1 MRTIIVLALGIITSG
16 PGLGA
21 AQPAEDFRM
30 FGPETTLADV
40 DLMID
45 RGKQSL
51 WNLPR
56 NLPADSTDRKQ
67 MEEDL
72 AEFVFTDES
81 LERIDEL
88 RAGLP
93 NSLVA
98 GSDRIQPAALA
109 PLEELLS
116 LESCKMAA
124 IAMNWSGAIDPLR
137 RSQPLEEMLARLPA
151 VRRGELA
158 EQLAQ
163 LGTSVPADRKQ
174 VIADVESCESLAP
187 GEVPAFFLR
196 QMDFADSRY
205 EALRLA
211 IASAVDSAVSAG
223 EIRPL
228 EQERLTAC
236 PQANPP
242 TPGIGRA
249 QVLKRGNP
257 HDYYPAG
264 ARNGGME
271 GRVRVRIV
279 INSGGCVQNTAVV
292 GTSGYLLLDQA
303 AMRMAFD
310 YEFIPAEENGR
321 ARERDAFIQPITFS
335 LRQEP
340 TAPQGARG
348 QPQP

>member
-1 MRTIIVLALGIITSG
+1 MRTIMVLVLGIITSA

-21 AQPAEDFRM
+21 EQPAEDFRM

-45 RGKQSL
+45 SGKQAL

-81 LERIDEL
+81 LQRIDEL

-93 NSLVA
+93 KSLIA
-98 GSDRIQPAALA
+98 GSDRIQPAVLA
-109 PLEELLS
+109 PLEELLRI
-116 LESCKMAA
+116 ESCRMSAV
-124 IAMNWSGAIDPLR
+124 AMNWSGAVDPGG
-137 RSQPLEEMLARLPA
+137 RSQPFEEMLTRLPEA
-151 VRRGELA
+151 RREEFS

-163 LGTSVPADRKQ
+163 LGTRVAADRKQ
-174 VIADVESCESLAP
+174 LIADVGSCESLAP

-196 QMDFADSRY
+196 EMRIADSRR
-205 EALRLA
+205 EALRRA
-211 IASAVDSAVSAG
+211 IASAIDSAVAAS

-228 EQERLTAC
+228 EQERLTTC
-236 PQANPP
+236 PPANPP
-242 TPGIGRA
+242 TPGMGRA
-249 QVLKRGNP
+249 QVRKRGNI

-264 ARNGGME
+264 ARNAGME
-271 GRVRVRIV
+271 GRVRVRIE
-279 INSGGCVQNTAVV
+279 IDGSGCVRRAAVV
-292 GTSGYLLLDQA
+292 STSGYLLLDQA

-310 YEFIPAEENGR
+310 YEFIPAEENGK
-321 ARERDAFIQPITFS
+321 ARERDAFIQPLTFS
-335 LRQEP
+335 LRDEP
-340 TAPQGARG
+340 TAPQGAPP